1 MFGIVTAGLGVSSV
15 VPPWRTRQ
23 FATPADEEIAV
34 ANSRELLA
42 LPPRFTNSRT
52 FRFMM
57 AAYWKAK
64 SRIQNNALHHLF
76 GDLLKWSLAFIKTQQ
91 KTFKTN
97 ITGRWVQILTGLLK
111 SEPKPLVW
119 RHFQMV
125 PGVYHDTTNNY
136 SRLKPTRVVLSVAIW
151 KGPWR
156 SWWHY
161 KQLSKTN
168 KTGKCVQILT
178 GLKQN
183 IEEFLTRT
191 KSEPKPLIWRPFEM
205 VPGVHHDQL
214 FKNKTNIQ
222 KMKKREEI
230 PQNVPCRS
238 VIFQPLVLRTKNWL
252 FLNLVWHPASTTN
265 QLLSKGRI
273 LNETDWL
280 ICAKLGQNWA
290 VQKLINSK

>member
-1 MFGIVTAGLGVSSV
+1 MTLQTIIHN
-15 VPPWRTRQ
+15 WNQ
-23 FATPADEEIAV
+23 
-34 ANSRELLA
+34 
-42 LPPRFTNSRT
+42 
-52 FRFMM
+52 
-57 AAYWKAK
+57 
-64 SRIQNNALHHLF
+64 
-76 GDLLKWSLAFIKTQQ
+76 
-91 KTFKTN
+91 
-97 ITGRWVQILTGLLK
+97 
-111 SEPKPLVW
+111 
-119 RHFQMV
+119 
-125 PGVYHDTTNNY
+125 
-136 SRLKPTRVVLSVAIW
+136 TRVILSVTIW

-161 KQLSKTN
+161 KQLFKTN
-168 KTGKCVQILT
+168 KTGRCVQILT

-214 FKNKTNIQ
+214 FKNKTNIK
-222 KMKKREEI
+222 KMKKKEEI
-230 PQNVPCRS
+230 TQNVPCRS

-265 QLLSKGRI
+265 QLLSKVGI